1 MLEASFWNRDRDE
14 EDDDRPVRAAI
25 YARTSS
31 PGQRFGY
38 SLEEQVRL
46 CLDWCETLQWIPVYI
61 FQDKEVS
68 AGNTDRP
75 KFQLMASYAQRELFD
90 VLVFWKL
97 DRVSRT
103 LLDAVH
109 LEKEL
114 RRSSVALCSLT
125 EQIDTTT
132 SAGRFNFR
140 NLASAAEFE
149 RDMIRERTRMGHLA
163 RAMEGKWPN
172 NSPPLGYEIHDGR
185 LVVNGSE
192 AVTVRYIFQQYV
204 ELRSMPDVALELN
217 QRGEKTRQGKEW
229 CARAVGDILR
239 NRIYIGE
246 YQISG
251 VSKEMS
257 ECQILS
263 RDLFVTVTKT
273 RMRFRTSGQS
283 RSEMPKARK
292 IRNVTQI
299 LDQYRRFLN
308 QDTKPERVSL
318 LF

>member
-1 MLEASFWNRDRDE
+1 
-14 EDDDRPVRAAI
+14 
-25 YARTSS
+25 
-31 PGQRFGY
+31 
-38 SLEEQVRL
+38 
-46 CLDWCETLQWIPVYI
+46 
-61 FQDKEVS
+61 
-68 AGNTDRP
+68 
-75 KFQLMASYAQRELFD
+75 
-90 VLVFWKL
+90 
-97 DRVSRT
+97 
-103 LLDAVH
+103 
-109 LEKEL
+109 
-114 RRSSVALCSLT
+114 
-125 EQIDTTT
+125 
-132 SAGRFNFR
+132 
-140 NLASAAEFE
+140 
-149 RDMIRERTRMGHLA
+149 
-163 RAMEGKWPN
+163 
-172 NSPPLGYEIHDGR
+172 
-185 LVVNGSE
+185 
-192 AVTVRYIFQQYV
+192 
-204 ELRSMPDVALELN
+204 MPDVALELN